1 MIQDLHIRLGQDH
14 DAETVANFNVAVA
27 RETEGRELQSG
38 TVLAGVKKLLQ
49 KPEYGFYVVAEK
61 DNQIVGSL
69 MVTKEWS
76 DWNDGFYWWIQSVFV
91 RPEFRRQGIYTK
103 LYTIIL

>member
-1 MIQDLHIRLGQDH
+1 MVKGLHIRCGQDR
-14 DAETVANFNVAVA
+14 DAEILAHVNVAIA
-27 RETEGRELQSG
+27 RETEGRDLVFD
-38 TVLAGVKKLLQ
+38 TVLAGVKNVLA
-49 KPEYGFYVVAEK
+49 KPEYGFYVIAEK
-61 DNQIVGSL
+61 EGEIVGSL